1 MEGVVTMK
9 STQKR
14 VILAS
19 MSPRRTELLSQAGIE
34 HEIIPSSVIEGTNGH
49 ERPDEYVGRLAREK
63 AMDVARDNR
72 DAVVIGSDT
81 VVVLNGV
88 ILEKPTDRDEAKRM
102 LGQLSGATHEVL
114 TGVSVI
120 GPERQDLFVTTTYV
134 TFIDLPNEW
143 LEGYLDSPE
152 PYDKAGAYGIQGSGG
167 LFVERLEGDYYN
179 VVGLPIRPLVETLE
193 RHGVTPRFL

>member
-1 MEGVVTMK
+1 MK
-9 STQKR
+9 ATQKR

-19 MSPRRTELLSQAGIE
+19 MSPRRTGLLSQAGIN
-34 HEIIPSSVIEGTNGH
+34 HEVIPSNVVEGANGREH
-49 ERPDEYVGRLAREK
+49 PDEYVGRLAREK

-81 VVVLNGV
+81 VVVLDGM
-88 ILEKPTDRDEAKRM
+88 ILEKPKDRDDARDM
-102 LGQLSGATHEVL
+102 LQRLSGMTHEVL
-114 TGVSVI
+114 TGVSII

-134 TFIDLPNEW
+134 SFIDIPNAW
-143 LEGYLDSPE
+143 LDGYLDSME

-167 LFVERLEGDYYN
+167 LFVERIDGDFYN

-193 RHGVTPRFL
+193 RHGVSPRFL